1 MKKELIILGM
11 LFPSIALCSCTG
23 TTYESVDENGSTVKV
38 TTNYNVAHICLNDT
52 GAIDIR
58 IKEWSTNATDGAYTL
73 TLEDGRKMKAGKDS
87 CVLFMDKCEFD
98 IKQHFSQKYYIGT
111 QTYL

>member
-1 MKKELIILGM
+1 MKKGLIILGM

-38 TTNYNVAHICLNDT
+38 TTNYNVAHICITST
-52 GAIDIR
+52 GDIDVR
-58 IKEWSTNATDGAYTL
+58 VKKVEDDRHTYCL
-73 TLEDGRKMKAGKDS
+73 TLEDGRKMRVGKDI
-87 CVLFMDKCEFD
+87 CILFMDKCEFD
-98 IKQHFSQKYYIGT
+98 IKQHFNQKYYIGT